1 MPTKTKAKIDG
12 ILEEI
17 VTDSEIDCD
26 ITLSYLWDDPYGERL
41 MKRKPRRW
49 AAEYMEILKKR
60 KVKWRTSKKVDP
72 TGGDQVRIWTEDLK
86 GTALA
91 DDCDFSVWAM
101 PDDTLGRDFK
111 KFLSDPSR

>member
-1 MPTKTKAKIDG
+1 MPTKTKIDE

-26 ITLSYLWDDPYGERL
+26 ITLEYLYNDCYGERL

-49 AAEYMEILKKR
+49 AADYMEILKKR
-60 KVKWRTSKKVDP
+60 RVTWKTRKKVDP
-72 TGGDQVRIWTEDLK
+72 SGGDQVRIWTEDLK
-86 GTALA
+86 GTPLA
-91 DDCDFSVWAM
+91 NDCDFVVWAM

-111 KFLSDPSR
+111 KFLSDAKRWK